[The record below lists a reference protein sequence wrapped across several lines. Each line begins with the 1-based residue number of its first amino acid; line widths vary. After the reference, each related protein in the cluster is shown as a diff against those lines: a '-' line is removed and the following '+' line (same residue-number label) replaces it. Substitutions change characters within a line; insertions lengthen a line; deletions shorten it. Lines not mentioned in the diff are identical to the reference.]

1 MSKIVDVTGKKIVNC
16 SKCGF
21 TIKILPREID
31 VEKLRHMKDIEKI
44 SKLLKKPGFDTSFAS
59 NIRILICPK
68 CNYAIICKDEFTQ
81 T

>member
-1 MSKIVDVTGKKIVNC
+1 MSKIVDITGKKTVKC

-21 TIKILPREID
+21 TIKISPREID
-31 VEKLRHMKDIEKI
+31 IEKLKHIKDVEKI
-44 SKLLKKPGFDTSFAS
+44 SKLLKNSESDTTFAS